1 MKNERRL
8 IRSDVSSLIQNG
20 VQSDEAHKKRTASSC
35 MSTEMKDFPPG
46 EGRVGLSVLGYGILW
61 DRIPVKLQLKVSF
74 V

>member
-46 EGRVGLSVLGYGILW
+46 REGWDCQSLVTVFYGIEFQSNFNL
-61 DRIPVKLQLKVSF
+61 R
-74 V
+74 